1 MKSYGQSLKEICEQ
15 AMEAGKQIDLSDCV
29 YGETTGSCFFLDRPT
44 NYYFF
49 LSGFVMAQRLTH
61 ILEIGTNCGGS
72 IMSISKGL
80 YKDGIACSQLVTVDI
95 ARKNEEGFKKYPRIN
110 RIQGDS
116 LDEEVVKKITSSFDR
131 DIDLLYIDS
140 LHEYEHTKENINI
153 YTDKLN
159 PSYVI
164 LDDIRQCDGMKR
176 LWNEL
181 EEKFEDNA
189 FDVSDI
195 SRRKGA
201 GFGIIRRQK
210 ETIKI

>member
-1 MKSYGQSLKEICEQ
+1 MEPYSQPLKKICEQ
-15 AMEAGKQIDLSDCV
+15 AMKAGKQIDLSDCL
-29 YGETTGSCFFLDRPT
+29 YGETTGSCAFINRPT

-49 LSGFVMAQRLTH
+49 LSGFVMTQGLTH
-61 ILEIGTNCGGS
+61 VLEIGTNCGGS

-80 YKDGIACSQLVTVDI
+80 HRDDIARGQLVTVDI
-95 ARKNEEGFKKYPRIN
+95 VRKNEEGFKKYPHIN

-116 LDEEVVKKITSSFDR
+116 LDKEVTKKVTASFSR

-153 YTDKLN
+153 YTDKLS

-164 LDDIRQCDGMKR
+164 LDDIRQCDDMKK

-181 EEKFEDNA
+181 EEKFGDNA
-189 FDVSDI
+189 FDASDI
-195 SRRKGA
+195 SMRNGA
-201 GFGIIRRQK
+201 GFGIIRRPC
-210 ETIKI
+210 